1 MDQGRGVPPE
11 QARMA
16 KPNLYLESSI
26 ISYQVARPSRDVITL
41 ARQRLTHDWWD
52 RRRQDFHLYI
62 SQIVLDEVGAG
73 DKDAASR
80 RIAIVREVP
89 LLGMSPEVIELAQSI
104 LKSARLPEQAGA
116 DALHIAIAAFNG
128 MDYLLT
134 WNSKHIANAEYRHR
148 VEQTCRRA
156 GFEPPVLCTPDE
168 LMGGDSDES

>member
-1 MDQGRGVPPE
+1 MKQGQMTGPR
-11 QARMA
+11 
-16 KPNLYLESSI
+16 LYLESSI
-26 ISYQVARPSRDVITL
+26 ISYQAARPSRDVITL
-41 ARQRLTHDWWD
+41 ARQQLTHDWWD

-73 DKDAASR
+73 DREAAER
-80 RIAIVREVP
+80 RSALIREVP
-89 LLGMSPEVIELAQSI
+89 LLGVSSEVIGLAKGI
-104 LKSARLPEQAGA
+104 LKSAGLPEQAGA
-116 DALHIAIAAFNG
+116 DALHIAIAAFHG

-168 LMGGDSDES
+168 LMGEDRHEKQQD